1 MRRGFVFTA
10 MLALALIFTGS
21 AAQAQYTETIL
32 VADSTNTATTANPPD
47 QFLINGWGLVH
58 GPGTPWWVSDN
69 GTGWSTLYTSTG
81 AKVPLNV
88 VVPAAVKGNQGTP
101 TGVVANVPA
110 FNGAQQFKI
119 QGWPALFIFAT
130 LDGTISGWAPQVDF
144 NNAILQVNKSK
155 MRASYTALAI
165 TNNATGPNFLFA
177 ADTANNKVDI
187 FDDHFKPMGFFTD
200 RTVPKGM
207 TAFGVRDI
215 GGLVYVSFADSA
227 GGPGG
232 VIDIFREDGRFVK
245 RLTEGSPLNQPWGF
259 AAAPPNF
266 GPLSNTLLV
275 SNNIDNSG
283 TINAFNALTGAFVG
297 IVNDANGNPIQID
310 QLWAIDFGDGVGAN
324 GATNQLFFTAGPA
337 GNTQGIFGVIQ

>member
-1 MRRGFVFTA
+1 MVRRKFAFLGLLGLALVFTC
-10 MLALALIFTGS
+10 S
-21 AAQAQYTETIL
+21 AAFAQYTETIL

-47 QFLINGWGLVH
+47 KLLINAWGLVH
-58 GPGTPWWVSDN
+58 GPGTPWWVADN
-69 GTGWSTLYTSTG
+69 GTGWSTLYTASG
-81 AKVPLNV
+81 AKVPIQV
-88 VVPAAVKGNQGTP
+88 VIPAAAKGNTGSP
-101 TGVVANVPA
+101 TGVV
-110 FNGAQQFKI
+110 FNGSGQFKI
-119 QGWPALFIFAT
+119 QGWTALFIFAT

-144 NNAILQVNKSK
+144 NNAILQVNKSAT
-155 MRASYTALAI
+155 RASYTALAI
-165 TNNATGPNFLFA
+165 TNHSSGPNLLFA

-232 VIDIFREDGRFVK
+232 VIDIFTERGRFVK
-245 RLTEGSPLNQPWGF
+245 RLTEGAPLNQPWGF
-259 AAAPPNF
+259 AAAPANF

-275 SNNIDNSG
+275 SNNIDNNG
-283 TINAFNALTGAFVG
+283 TINAFDALTGAFVG
-297 IVNDANGNPIQID
+297 TVNDANGNPIQID
-310 QLWAIDFGDGVGAN
+310 QLWAIDFGDGLGAN

-337 GNTQGIFGVIQ
+337 GNAQGIFGVIQ